1 MSTTNYTY
9 ASLLSG
15 SEPHWN
21 PRVSVSLGGGY
32 HVRGRD
38 PPRTSVSSIGGPHV
52 RGQDKRMEEID
63 LTNSD
68 DDSSVD
74 TDVVGDVGSADVVG
88 GDPIVTNTTSRSRRV
103 NSIISC
109 VSSVHIIMIYLL
121 IILHKIKNR
130 YY

>member
-88 GDPIVTNTTSRSRRV
+88 GDPIVTNTTSTS
-103 NSIISC
+103 NTLG
-109 VSSVHIIMIYLL
+109 VSGIKYSKIH
-121 IILHKIKNR
+121 HKTYHMSKEE
-130 YY
+130 